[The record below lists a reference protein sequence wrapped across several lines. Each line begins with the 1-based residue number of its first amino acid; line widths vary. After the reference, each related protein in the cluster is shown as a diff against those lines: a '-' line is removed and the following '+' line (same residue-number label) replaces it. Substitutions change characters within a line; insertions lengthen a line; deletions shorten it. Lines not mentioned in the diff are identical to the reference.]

1 MHSIDIKR
9 VKIINIGKD
18 KGASMNKNLPLIAL
32 LAIIVL
38 GVLAL
43 VGCRKNAITVQDAES
58 SATRQQDKKDYDE
71 LKTYQGVKLSSI
83 NDFREN
89 SIKGPQK
96 VDIDKYILRV
106 FGEVDTPRTYT
117 YQQVLSDFSSHRKV
131 LTMDCVEGWDVT
143 LLWEGPL
150 ISDIINSSGVTSQ
163 SKIVI
168 FHSTDGYTTSFP
180 LSYIMEN
187 PIVLA
192 YKMNGVVLPPERG
205 FPFQLAA
212 EGKWGYKWAKWVSGI
227 ELSADT
233 SYRGYWESRGYS
245 NSGDLDK
252 PMFERN

>member
-1 MHSIDIKR
+1 
-9 VKIINIGKD
+9 
-18 KGASMNKNLPLIAL
+18 MNKSLQILT
-32 LAIIVL
+32 IVL
-38 GVLAL
+38 LGVSAMI
-43 VGCRKNAITVQDAES
+43 GCRKNTINNQDAES
-58 SATRQQDKKDYDE
+58 SATRQQEEKDYEE
-71 LKTYQGVKLSSI
+71 LDSYQGVKLSSI

-96 VDIDKYILRV
+96 VDIDKYTLRV
-106 FGEVDTPRTYT
+106 FGEVDAPRTYT
-117 YQQVLSDFSSHRKV
+117 YGQVLSDFSSHKRV
-131 LTMDCVEGWDVT
+131 LTMDCVEGWDVR

-150 ISDIINSSGVTSQ
+150 VSDIINSSGTTSE

-180 LSYIMEN
+180 LSYVMEN
-187 PIVLA
+187 PIILA
-192 YKMNGVVLPPERG
+192 CKMNGVVLPAERG

-227 ELSADT
+227 ELSSDT

-252 PMFERN
+252 SMFERN